1 MSKNERIVRYTVEE
15 IRQMI
20 ARGEDMTDW
29 AKVDAMFPEDVERL
43 ADDEDGPLP
52 LEWEKN
58 IVVNWPEPKRD
69 LHLRLD
75 GDVLSWFK
83 AGGRGYQTRI
93 NAVLR
98 AFVDAQKRA
107 EGQAKAARNAPATTD

>member
-1 MSKNERIVRYTVEE
+1 MEKRGRTVRYSVDE

-20 ARGEDMTDW
+20 AHGETKTDW
-29 AKVDAMFPEDVERL
+29 ARVASMSPEDVERL
-43 ADDEDGPLP
+43 ADEEDGALP
-52 LEWEKN
+52 SDWEN
-58 IVVNWPEPKRD
+58 DIVVNWPEPKQG

-75 GDVLSWFK
+75 GDVLRWFK

-98 AFVDAQKRA
+98 AFVDAQKRQHSSATPA
-107 EGQAKAARNAPATTD
+107 EKAPAATD